1 MLKSNENPLKRDLLC
16 KCIAIDDVLYRF
28 FYIYIYTVF
37 FLRYNKKEIDKEIVK
52 LRTLKTLVE
61 ENIFFE

>member
-28 FYIYIYTVF
+28 FYIYIQF

-52 LRTLKTLVE
+52 LRTLETLVE